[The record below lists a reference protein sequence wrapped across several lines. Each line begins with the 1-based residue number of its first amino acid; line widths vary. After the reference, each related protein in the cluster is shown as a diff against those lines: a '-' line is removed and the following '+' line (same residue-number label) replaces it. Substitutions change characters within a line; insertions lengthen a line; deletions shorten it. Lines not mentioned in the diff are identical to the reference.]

1 MDEISERIRQL
12 REAGVIF
19 EEDPS
24 PEQFELPAEPA
35 VSPDSQQ
42 DRARAASER
51 YNEAKQRL
59 HKAQLECE
67 QAFAE
72 MMMEWMKLGKLG

>member
-1 MDEISERIRQL
+1 MGDISERMRQL

-19 EEDPS
+19 EEDPA
-24 PEQFELPAEPA
+24 PEQFELPSEPA
-35 VSPDSQQ
+35 VPPDTQR
-42 DRARAASER
+42 DRARVASER

-67 QAFAE
+67 QAYAE
-72 MMMEWMKLGKLG
+72 MVMEWMRLGKLG